1 MSKLMKEMLIY
12 FLSGCDMTYTQ
23 DANDGYGFGCDGE
36 DKTPFVFCSKTFIG
50 AAQIP
55 SARQ

>member
-12 FLSGCDMTYTQ
+12 FPSGCDMTYTQ

-36 DKTPFVFCSKTFIG
+36 DKTPFVFE
-50 AAQIP
+50 
-55 SARQ
+55 